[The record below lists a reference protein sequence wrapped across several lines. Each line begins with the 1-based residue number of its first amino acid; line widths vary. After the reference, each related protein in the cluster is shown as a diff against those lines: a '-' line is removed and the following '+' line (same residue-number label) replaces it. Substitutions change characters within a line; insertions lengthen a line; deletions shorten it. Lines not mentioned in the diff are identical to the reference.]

1 MEYSVLIAGFGGQ
14 GVLSIGKMLCYGAD
28 GNGKR
33 ATFFPTYGG
42 EQRGGTANCT
52 VIISDE
58 EIASP
63 VMRQADIVIVMN
75 EPSFMKF
82 VDRVK
87 PGGTLLINSSNVAS
101 RPQRDD
107 ITAVEVP
114 ADEIAAAVN
123 NPKAS
128 NMVILGAFLKV
139 TNFITPEQM
148 EETIR
153 QQMAG
158 KPQYMDANL
167 EAFRRGFTI
176 GQEESDGRAES

>member
-14 GVLSIGKMLCYGAD
+14 GVMSIGKMLCYGAD
-28 GNGKR
+28 ENGKK

-63 VMRQADIVIVMN
+63 VIRQADIVIVMN
-75 EPSFMKF
+75 EPSFVKF
-82 VDRVK
+82 EERVK
-87 PGGTLLINSSNVAS
+87 PGGTLMLNSSSVKS
-101 RPQRDD
+101 RTSRTD
-107 ITAVEVP
+107 ISTVEVP
-114 ADEIAAAVN
+114 ADAIALSVN

-139 TNFITPEQM
+139 TNFIGAHEMEQ
-148 EETIR
+148 TI
-153 QQMAG
+153 QTQMSR
-158 KPQYMDANL
+158 KPQYLQANL
-167 EAFRRGFTI
+167 QAFRKGL
-176 GQEESDGRAES
+176 EL